1 MRGDKEDL
9 KVLEEITI
17 RQDYESKVIKILS
30 LQSDEKNNLRH

>member
-30 LQSDEKNNLRH
+30 L